1 MLCCCCCRRFW
12 YRGREGGR
20 ALNLGLE
27 ITVLSRVS
35 TATATARQTT
45 AAWDEVDVL
54 GGGATPPRVLKFNIV
69 IDPKAYKKWHP
80 GAASLQV
87 LEPHLKTFGSGSGQ
101 RGQHAPCT
109 RGLSTFRRV
118 SQSRGVRRNPTGRR
132 KLARESSVTLRWAL
146 IYVRVKVENAPCAG
160 QLPLSQFVPREP
172 TLHGSEPEA
181 QKPEAQQE

>member
-1 MLCCCCCRRFW
+1 LHSPPRTSTSSHAGPSKLCVLCCCCCRRFW

-69 IDPKAYKKWHP
+69 IDPKAYKKWHRRRAEALELTSIGTSSENIRQLSGSE
-80 GAASLQV
+80 GAARPLHQGPFNFSSCQSV
-87 LEPHLKTFGSGSGQ
+87 ARCSKKSHRAKKTRKGE
-101 RGQHAPCT
+101 
-109 RGLSTFRRV
+109 LSDPAV
-118 SQSRGVRRNPTGRR
+118 GINICSSQG
-132 KLARESSVTLRWAL
+132 
-146 IYVRVKVENAPCAG
+146 
-160 QLPLSQFVPREP
+160 
-172 TLHGSEPEA
+172 
-181 QKPEAQQE
+181 